1 MSLSPAHPVTPGLD
15 GAPLA
20 SRLGVFGGAF
30 DPPHLAHLALV
41 ETAIAQLRLDQ
52 VRILPTGQA
61 WHKPRQ
67 LSAGEHRLAMT
78 RLAFAHVPQVVVD
91 DREIRRTGPSY
102 TVDTLHEMQAQHP
115 QAQLFLLIG
124 DDQRRSLP
132 SWHQIGEID
141 RIAIICAAGRDVAV
155 PAWDENS
162 NRSPS
167 LASLSDTLQARIRH
181 LDMPLMPHSATDIR
195 VLAATDQSLTGLVS
209 PEVERYIH
217 EHHLYRPH

>member
-1 MSLSPAHPVTPGLD
+1 MSNTQATVQ
-15 GAPLA
+15 
-20 SRLGVFGGAF
+20 RLGVFGGAF
-30 DPPHLAHLALV
+30 DPPHLAHVALV
-41 ETAIAQLRLDQ
+41 EAALAQLQLDQ
-52 VRILPTGQA
+52 VCVLPTGQA
-61 WHKPRQ
+61 WHKPRN
-67 LSAGEHRLAMT
+67 LSDAAHRLAMT

-91 DREIRRTGPSY
+91 EREILRTGPSY
-102 TVDTLHEMQAQHP
+102 TVDTLQELQTEYP
-115 QAQLFLLIG
+115 QAQLYLLLG
-124 DDQRRSLP
+124 DDQRRALP
-132 SWHQIGEID
+132 AWHQIGEIG